1 MFLKSVISQVLRYLN
16 KYILR
21 NALAICTIL
30 TQEKIFHLK
39 CVKEISNVTYILIA
53 VRVQSGALRVLL
65 GALKVLSGALR
76 AISGALKALS
86 EALRAILRALRG
98 L

>member
-30 TQEKIFHLK
+30 TQKKIFHLK